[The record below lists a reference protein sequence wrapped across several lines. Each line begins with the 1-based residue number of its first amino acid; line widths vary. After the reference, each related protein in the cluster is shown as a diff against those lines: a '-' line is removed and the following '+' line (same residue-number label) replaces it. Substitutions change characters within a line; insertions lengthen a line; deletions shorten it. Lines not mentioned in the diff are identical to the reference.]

1 MTQPA
6 GRRRS
11 PAVAAIL
18 SFIFPGLGH
27 LYLRR
32 LRAAAVYA
40 LPAIGLFVLI
50 GVRIMSDGIDVLGL
64 EMFSPSLSL
73 TVLGIVVVL
82 GLWWA
87 LALVDA
93 FSAAGGRRPWR
104 PLSTAI
110 SGALLLVIVVVTG
123 FGAYS
128 AWNLYD
134 AGQHIFVGSG
144 PDDGVGQTPP
154 ATLSPGKTPNGSP
167 TPFASDPGF
176 ADATPLTTPAPGSTR
191 ITVLLTGIDSSPTR
205 NHALNDSMIVVSL
218 DTATGKLAMIS
229 FPRDIAGFKLWDGRT
244 FTGKLNSLMSYAQAN
259 PKEFPLGGINT
270 VVKEL
275 SYLLGIPVDYYA
287 AVNLP
292 GFTKLV
298 DAAGGVT
305 VYNGTAIDDP
315 SYGGWTD
322 KRPIG
327 FHLGVG
333 TFKLDG
339 QSALAFARSR
349 FGPANNDFVRARR
362 QQLLI
367 LALEKKLTSPEMLPR
382 IPDVIQ
388 ALGKT
393 VRTNYPA
400 DGLAAAL
407 EAAKKVDESAT
418 TRVVL
423 TTPYAVRSN
432 DPSTYSLTLQMGKLA
447 ALSAKLFGS
456 DSSYWTAAASPSA
469 RPTTNP

>member
-1 MTQPA
+1 
-6 GRRRS
+6 
-11 PAVAAIL
+11 
-18 SFIFPGLGH
+18 
-27 LYLRR
+27 
-32 LRAAAVYA
+32 
-40 LPAIGLFVLI
+40 
-50 GVRIMSDGIDVLGL
+50 MSDGIDVLGL

-87 LALVDA
+87 IALVDA
-93 FSAAGGRRPWR
+93 FNVAGGRRPWR
-104 PLSTAI
+104 PVSTTIAT
-110 SGALLLVIVVVTG
+110 ALVLVIVAVTS
-123 FGAYS
+123 FSAYS

-134 AGQHIFVGSG
+134 AGQHIFVASG
-144 PDDGVGQTPP
+144 PDDRFGQTPP
-154 ATLSPGKTPNGSP
+154 ATLSPGETPNGSP

-205 NHALNDSMIVVSL
+205 NHALNDSMIVASL
-218 DTATGKLAMIS
+218 DTATGKLSMVS
-229 FPRDIAGFKLWDGRT
+229 FARDIAGFKLWDGRT
-244 FTGKLNSLMSYAQAN
+244 FSGKINSLMSTAQAD
-259 PKEFPLGGINT
+259 PKGYPLGGMNT

-305 VYNGTAIDDP
+305 VHNDTVIDDP

-322 KRPIG
+322 KRPVG

-333 TFKLDG
+333 THTLDG
-339 QSALAFARSR
+339 QGALAFARSR
-349 FGPANNDFVRARR
+349 MGPGNNDFVRARR
-362 QQLLI
+362 QQQLI
-367 LALEKKLTSPEMLPR
+367 LALEKKLTSPEMLAR
-382 IPDVIQ
+382 LPDVIQ

-400 DGLAAAL
+400 DGLAQAL
-407 EAAKKVDESAT
+407 EAARKVDESAT

-423 TTPYAVRSN
+423 GPPYAVRSN
-432 DPSTYSLTLQMGKLA
+432 DASTYSLDLDMSKLA
-447 ALSAKLFGS
+447 ALSVKLFGS
-456 DSSYWTAAASPSA
+456 DSAYWTPPPSPSTQ
-469 RPTTNP
+469 PSTSP